1 MQLAFGFALS
11 LLFGFAFG
19 NGFFS
24 EETISA
30 FNFGLENEIFNEQV
44 ISSFSVLDYGATG
57 NGQIDD
63 SQAFNKAWK
72 DICNA
77 NAGGEVVT
85 LEIPRGKTFLLNP
98 LVFQGP
104 CKAKAIHIQLGG
116 TLIAPLSTSWAN
128 GGVDAWIQFSNVDNL
143 YLDGDGKIDGRG
155 SIWWQSCMKKS
166 VYALHFNNC
175 NGLQLKGLTH
185 LNSPR
190 AHISIKNCKDVI
202 VSDLKIS
209 APDESPNT
217 DGIDISDSYNVQI
230 LQSIIGTGDD
240 CVAINAGSSFI
251 NITGVVCGPG
261 HGISIGSLGD
271 GGDYDTVEQV
281 HVKNCTL
288 RDTQNGMRI
297 KTFQGRSGYARKISF
312 EQIVLSNARNPIII
326 NQFYQD
332 KGKLSKGIM
341 KAGAIEIS
349 DVTYSDI
356 RGTSANGQAIDLR
369 CDNVVG
375 CSNIVMRNID
385 ITPGVDC
392 PKTYAVCNN
401 AHGTATETQPRVPCL
416 S

>member
-1 MQLAFGFALS
+1 MQLAFGIALS

-24 EETISA
+24 KETISA

-44 ISSFSVLDYGATG
+44 ISSFSVMDYGATG

-77 NAGGEVVT
+77 NAGGEIVT
-85 LEIPRGKTFLLNP
+85 LEIPRGKAFLLNP
-98 LVFQGP
+98 LFFQGP

-128 GGVDAWIQFSNVDNL
+128 EGVDTWIQFSNVDNL

-166 VYALHFNNC
+166 VYGILLDCKRRPGALHFNNC

-185 LNSPR
+185 LNS
-190 AHISIKNCKDVI
+190 
-202 VSDLKIS
+202 
-209 APDESPNT
+209 
-217 DGIDISDSYNVQI
+217 
-230 LQSIIGTGDD
+230 DD
-240 CVAINAGSSFI
+240 CVAINGGSSFI

-288 RDTQNGMRI
+288 TETQNGVRI

-356 RGTSANGQAIDLR
+356 RGTSANDQAIDLR

-385 ITPGVDC
+385 ITPGADC

>member
-1 MQLAFGFALS
+1 MK
-11 LLFGFAFG
+11 
-19 NGFFS
+19 
-24 EETISA
+24 E
-30 FNFGLENEIFNEQV
+30 
-44 ISSFSVLDYGATG
+44 
-57 NGQIDD
+57 
-63 SQAFNKAWK
+63 WK
-72 DICNA
+72 
-77 NAGGEVVT
+77 
-85 LEIPRGKTFLLNP
+85 
-98 LVFQGP
+98 
-104 CKAKAIHIQLGG
+104 
-116 TLIAPLSTSWAN
+116 
-128 GGVDAWIQFSNVDNL
+128 IQFSNVDNL

-166 VYALHFNNC
+166 VYGISFDCKRRPGALHFNNC
-175 NGLQLKGLTH
+175 NGLQLKGLSH

-202 VSDLKIS
+202 VSDLEIS

-217 DGIDISDSYNVQI
+217 DGIDISNSYNVQI

-240 CVAINAGSSFI
+240 CVAINGGSSFI

-261 HGISIGSLGD
+261 H
-271 GGDYDTVEQV
+271 VN
-281 HVKNCTL
+281 VKNCTL
-288 RDTQNGMRI
+288 TETQNGVRI

-341 KAGAIEIS
+341 KAGAIEIT

-356 RGTSANGQAIDLR
+356 RGTSANDQAIDLR

-392 PKTYAVCNN
+392 PETYAVCNN
-401 AHGTATETQPRVPCL
+401 AHGSATETQPRVPCL